1 MFKLNDEQ
9 KMLQEA
15 ANAFVTKKLPTTH
28 MRAVRSAGAGYDKAV
43 WAEMAEMGWLGTIVP
58 EEHGGAGLGFTGAG
72 LVLEAT
78 GRTLAP
84 SPFLSSAVIGAAAL
98 LSAGTAKQQEEW
110 LPKIVSGEAILALAV
125 DESAHHAP
133 DKIKLAAEKSAGG
146 YTLSGKKAYV
156 ADGHI
161 ATLLVVPAKSADGI
175 AIFLVPSNA
184 KGVTVTQLDTIDGR
198 GAADI
203 AFDTVSV
210 GADAVLGAA
219 GQGADALDRILDVAR
234 IGQAA
239 EMLGTA
245 SHAFETTLEYL
256 KTRTQFGALI
266 GSFQAL
272 QHRAAKMYVD
282 LEMTRSSVLAA
293 LDALDK
299 NANNIPE
306 MASLAKAR
314 ASDTLHVVSNEM
326 VQMHGGIGMTDAADP
341 GLYLKRARV
350 TEALYGSAAFHRDRY
365 ARLLGY

>member
-28 MRAVRSAGAGYDKAV
+28 MRAVRDAGTGYDKAV
-43 WAEMAEMGWLGTIVP
+43 WAEMAEMGWLGAIVP
-58 EEHGGAGLGFTGAG
+58 EAHGGVGLGFTGAG

-98 LSAGTAKQQEEW
+98 LGAGTARQQEEW

-125 DESAHHAP
+125 DEAAHHAP
-133 DKIKLAAEKSAGG
+133 NKIRLSAQKSGDG
-146 YTLSGKKAYV
+146 YTLTGKKTYV

-161 ATLLVVPAKSADGI
+161 ATALIVPARTADGI
-175 AIFLVPSNA
+175 AIFLVPA
-184 KGVTVTQLDTIDGR
+184 ITKGVAVTALDTIDGR

-203 AFDTVSV
+203 SFDKVAV
-210 GADAVLGAA
+210 GADALLAGAGAA
-219 GQGADALDRILDVAR
+219 TLDRILDVAR

-239 EMLGTA
+239 EMLGAATQ
-245 SHAFETTLEYL
+245 AFETTLEYL

-293 LDALDK
+293 LDALDT
-299 NANNIPE
+299 NANNVPE

-365 ARLLGY
+365 ANLLGY